1 VETDEVQN
9 DGDAVSHLLENR
21 FTKGKNIV
29 SSIFTGE
36 EEMFAWDRTVS
47 RLTEMQTAQY
57 WMERDRQEEADYL

>member
-1 VETDEVQN
+1 MKYETVCFPYS
-9 DGDAVSHLLENR
+9 VPVPYLL
-21 FTKGKNIV
+21 FKV

-57 WMERDRQEEADYL
+57 WMERDKAESEDYL